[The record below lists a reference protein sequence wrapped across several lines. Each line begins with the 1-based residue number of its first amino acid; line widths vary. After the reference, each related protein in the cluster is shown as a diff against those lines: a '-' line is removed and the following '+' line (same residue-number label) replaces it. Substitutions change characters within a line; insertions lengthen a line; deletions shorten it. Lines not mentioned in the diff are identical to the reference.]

1 MGDLRK
7 HSISEKTRS
16 DNNPAYKEEQ
26 YTALLCR
33 DMKSLGRKYAQENV
47 FKGKDK
53 GEHHEIVISD
63 ELVRNSKQFRMLRE
77 KIQMREALF
86 GKEFGELSEVS
97 R

>member
-16 DNNPAYKEEQ
+16 DNTPSFKEEQ

-47 FKGKDK
+47 FKGK

-63 ELVRNSKQFRMLRE
+63 ELVRNSRQFRMLRE
-77 KIQMREALF
+77 KIQMREAVF
-86 GKEFGELSEVS
+86 SKEFGELS
-97 R
+97 